1 MNDDH
6 LSESWKKVAGMYYL
20 ELADALKR
28 RAWKEVEGMTTPE
41 FVAAVR
47 RENWRKVGDEYGDVE
62 GAHAIRDAMKLGTE
76 DDVFDAIMDGDKDR
90 LSKIARAQS
99 EGVSRADFESQ
110 DKQIGLA

>member
-1 MNDDH
+1 MNTDH
-6 LSESWKKVAGMYYL
+6 LSASWQKVGQMYYV

-41 FVAAVR
+41 FVEAVR

-90 LSKIARAQS
+90 LRKIAHAQS
-99 EGVSRADFESQ
+99 QGVTRADFAAQ
-110 DKQIGLA
+110 DDKIGM